1 MAAAG
6 EGFGGIVV
14 IAVVVVVVLGLVMVS
29 PPGPHRGDVTLPT
42 ATPRLLAMVTTVPP
56 CNTNIKKSSYPFFP
70 CHKLVTYITPL
81 QMSISSLHVAKQ
93 FHPLILN

>member
-29 PPGPHRGDVTLPT
+29 PPGPHLGDVTLPT
-42 ATPRLLAMVTTVPP
+42 ATPRLLAMLTTVPP
-56 CNTNIKKSSYPFFP
+56 CNINIKNTSYPSFFP
-70 CHKLVTYITPL
+70 CHKFVTYITPL
-81 QMSISSLHVAKQ
+81 QMSVSSFMLQ
-93 FHPLILN
+93 NS

>member
-56 CNTNIKKSSYPFFP
+56 CNTNIKKIFTSFFP
-70 CHKLVTYITPL
+70 LPQTCNLHYT
-81 QMSISSLHVAKQ
+81 SSNVHFKSSCCKTV
-93 FHPLILN
+93 PSPDP